1 MSEQDKRAEGMP
13 QRWKLERGPD
23 GAWNTAQMTTTED
36 GEWCKADDV
45 AAALAQARR
54 EGDSAGYRRGVEAL
68 RDWLKCKDAGAGVAS
83 YNAWI
88 EREAARLLSKGRTDG

>member
-1 MSEQDKRAEGMP
+1 MSDQDKRAEEMP

-36 GEWCKADDV
+36 GEWCKAEDV

-54 EGDSAGYRRGVEAL
+54 EGVEAML
-68 RDWLKCKDAGAGVAS
+68 ISGRNKTERVIDCCKPRMMIGRLELEA
-83 YNAWI
+83 
-88 EREAARLLSKGRTDG
+88 EAARLLAKEGL

>member
-1 MSEQDKRAEGMP
+1 MMP

-36 GEWCKADDV
+36 GEWCKASDV

-54 EGDSAGYRRGVEAL
+54 EGVEAL
-68 RDWLKCKDAGAGVAS
+68 LAAA
-83 YNAWI
+83 
-88 EREAARLLSKGRTDG
+88 REEQYAALAFIGENREWVVRILDLEGWATRLLSPGNTTKRGVR